1 VRSFHTTSAIRS
13 LADVVDVVIAAE
25 RRLTTSLLRIIEP
38 EGCSVPTW
46 RALRL
51 LSDGEGHPMSELI
64 SYTLLAPPTATRLVD
79 GMVAD
84 NLAYRIV
91 DERDRRRVLVYATA
105 RGRALHERLD
115 DRIRRATSAVLPEPP
130 SNEVVDALRSLA
142 PS

>member
-1 VRSFHTTSAIRS
+1 MRTFHTTSAIRS

-25 RRLTTSLLRIIEP
+25 RRLTASLLRIIEP

-64 SYTLLAPPTATRLVD
+64 GYTLLAPPTATRLVD

-91 DERDRRRVLVYATA
+91 DRRRVLVYATA

-115 DRIRRATSAVLPEPP
+115 ERIRRATSAVLPEPP
-130 SNEVVDALRSLA
+130 SDEVVDALRALA